1 MLKADATKKRKAPF
15 WLLMDGVL
23 TYARR
28 AEKDTQTGHPALLD
42 EFYKIFSNLWG
53 IYSSHRSPI
62 FLQQDS
68 MMTLASQCG
77 LHHYLRMKLAA
88 DNIIPH
94 KKDKRPLLDYA
105 LVPIAGAPLFLSVDV
120 VTTLLEFGADPN
132 DKCGGEWTPWQNALS
147 YIHVTVPTLSP
158 DIQVAALHLWASV
171 IEHLLQAGADPNT
184 GCLEPERFRMMGRH
198 RTVGDQL
205 YPAREVITKTF
216 ASHLQLQTEL
226 GRIMTLMDQ
235 KRKQH
240 KRSSCRPQ

>member
-1 MLKADATKKRKAPF
+1 
-15 WLLMDGVL
+15 
-23 TYARR
+23 
-28 AEKDTQTGHPALLD
+28 
-42 EFYKIFSNLWG
+42 
-53 IYSSHRSPI
+53 
-62 FLQQDS
+62 

-77 LHHYLRMKLAA
+77 LHHYLRMKLTT
-88 DNIIPH
+88 DNIIPY
-94 KKDKRPLLDYA
+94 KKDKRSLLDYA

-147 YIHVTVPTLSP
+147 YIHVTAPTLSP

-184 GCLEPERFRMMGRH
+184 GCLEPARFRMMGRH
-198 RTVGDQL
+198 RIVGDQL
-205 YPAREVITKTF
+205 CPAREVITKTF
-216 ASHLQLQTEL
+216 DSHLQLQTEL

>member
-1 MLKADATKKRKAPF
+1 
-15 WLLMDGVL
+15 
-23 TYARR
+23 
-28 AEKDTQTGHPALLD
+28 
-42 EFYKIFSNLWG
+42 
-53 IYSSHRSPI
+53 
-62 FLQQDS
+62 

-77 LHHYLRMKLAA
+77 LHYYLRMKLTT

-94 KKDKRPLLDYA
+94 KKDKKPLLDYA

-147 YIHVTVPTLSP
+147 YIHVTVPTLST
-158 DIQVAALHLWASV
+158 DIQVAALHLWESV

-184 GCLEPERFRMMGRH
+184 GCLEPVRFRVMGRH
-198 RTVGDQL
+198 RIVGDQL
-205 YPAREVITKTF
+205 CPAREVITKTYD
-216 ASHLQLQTEL
+216 SHPLLQTEL

-235 KRKQH
+235 KWKQN